1 MVAEGFETAL
11 VLTTEGETIAGI
23 VKLENDESLDLIK
36 ADGSLVRVDLEEIEA
51 RRKGKSSMPEDLIDK
66 LTMRQL
72 RDLVAYLASLTTDLR
87 SADEVE

>member
-1 MVAEGFETAL
+1 MSCGFETAL